1 MRLTFSAIRRSA
13 VESFESGGEIRD
25 RRRWFGQQAA
35 WFGPAPE
42 AQAQWEKHHD
52 RLERRHLAR
61 VAVSPEEIGL
71 VGCWQV
77 IAVKRERQSL
87 DPADPKA
94 EPEVGYYATS
104 LALEELDAEEISAV
118 IRDHWS
124 AIENGVHHR
133 RDVSFQEDGC
143 RVQHRVGAEMLASLR
158 NLAIGLYELEL
169 DRGRTQ
175 AGSLRNWMKSQTFGN
190 AHRMLRR

>member
-1 MRLTFSAIRRSA
+1 LNAPNACWPGRPF
-13 VESFESGGEIRD
+13 
-25 RRRWFGQQAA
+25 
-35 WFGPAPE
+35 PPE

-61 VAVSPEEIGL
+61 VAVSPEEVGL

-77 IAVKRERQSL
+77 IAVKRERRSL
-87 DPADPKA
+87 APAGPA
-94 EPEVGYYATS
+94 PTVEVGYYATS
-104 LALEELDAEEISAV
+104 LAPDELDPEAMSWL

-143 RVQHRVGAEMLASLR
+143 LVKDRVGAEMLVALR

-190 AHRMLRR
+190 AHRMLRA

>member
-1 MRLTFSAIRRSA
+1 MPNACWPGRPF
-13 VESFESGGEIRD
+13 
-25 RRRWFGQQAA
+25 
-35 WFGPAPE
+35 PPE
-42 AQAQWEKHHD
+42 AEAKWEKHHD
-52 RLERRHLAR
+52 RRERRHLAR

-77 IAVKRERQSL
+77 IAVKRERILL
-87 DPADPKA
+87 DPTQPQS

-104 LALEELDAEEISAV
+104 LALDELDSEAMSRL

-124 AIENGVHHR
+124 AIENGVHYR

-143 RVQHRVGAEMLASLR
+143 RVQDRVGAEMLVAMR

-190 AHRMLRR
+190 AHRMLRA